1 MERTAQTR
9 ELQRSIQRRKAE
21 QAKLMSMDQRL
32 TAGAKL
38 FDEQL
43 RLAKDMIAGLNPE
56 WDANQVDTEVRRR
69 MAIKRTRDDSGL
81 YRTVA
86 ADGVIGQ

>member
-1 MERTAQTR
+1 MERAAQIR
-9 ELQRSIQRRKAE
+9 ELQRSIQSRKAE
-21 QAKLMSMDQRL
+21 QAKLMSIDQRL

-43 RLAKDMIAGLNPE
+43 RLARDMIAGLNPE

-69 MAIKRTRDDSGL
+69 MAIKQTLDDAGL

-86 ADGVIGQ
+86 ADGVIGE